1 MQLHV
6 RTQMQIQ
13 IEFEQIEIEF
23 LSYSERVVY
32 LD

>member
-23 LSYSERVVY
+23 LSYSE
-32 LD
+32 LFTLIK